1 MIGNERLK
9 KIAILSGIVLFIM
22 ALLSLTVPENQFWKQ
37 QKDIKNEQDDQ
48 QLSQAPTLPISP
60 TNPEQIP
67 VFPTDVWSKIPKV
80 AGSIVYEEL
89 RDSDYTAILLEKE
102 SLGKNPNIILEDLAV
117 DRCIK
122 ITLEGSLASSYNG
135 NIYRVR
141 GSKLFQNE
149 IPTPSP
155 SPLPTPTPIQASST
169 ITPTIFDI
177 SITPTLT
184 PIPSISS
191 DPIISASLQT
201 DELSTVLTI
210 WLDRTYVYEQ
220 REDEFY
226 YYLLLRRPKDIYPK
240 IIVVDAGH
248 GGRDSGTYSKDYS
261 YWEKD
266 INLNVLLELK
276 KLLDAQEEIKVY
288 YTRTEDRRL
297 TLNQRVNLA
306 NDLEADLFLSIH
318 CNSNPS
324 TSVHG
329 TEVLFNEKQDSIQ
342 GFNSRKFALICAE
355 EVCAQFGLTNR
366 GIIPRSSNVHIIGAA
381 KMPVA
386 LIEMAYMT
394 NRSDLKVLVNPERQS
409 AVALG
414 IYHAVLK
421 AYEQLKME
429 ES

>member
-1 MIGNERLK
+1 M
-9 KIAILSGIVLFIM
+9 
-22 ALLSLTVPENQFWKQ
+22 
-37 QKDIKNEQDDQ
+37 
-48 QLSQAPTLPISP
+48 
-60 TNPEQIP
+60 
-67 VFPTDVWSKIPKV
+67 
-80 AGSIVYEEL
+80 
-89 RDSDYTAILLEKE
+89 
-102 SLGKNPNIILEDLAV
+102 
-117 DRCIK
+117 
-122 ITLEGSLASSYNG
+122 
-135 NIYRVR
+135 
-141 GSKLFQNE
+141 
-149 IPTPSP
+149 
-155 SPLPTPTPIQASST
+155 
-169 ITPTIFDI
+169 
-177 SITPTLT
+177 
-184 PIPSISS
+184 
-191 DPIISASLQT
+191 
-201 DELSTVLTI
+201 
-210 WLDRTYVYEQ
+210 
-220 REDEFY
+220 
-226 YYLLLRRPKDIYPK
+226 
-240 IIVVDAGH
+240 
-248 GGRDSGTYSKDYS
+248 
-261 YWEKD
+261 
-266 INLNVLLELK
+266 ELK

>member
-135 NIYRVR
+135 NIYLIRV
-141 GSKLFQNE
+141 SILFQNE

-155 SPLPTPTPIQASST
+155 SPLPTPSPTQASST

-201 DELSTVLTI
+201 YELSTVLTI

-226 YYLLLRRPKDIYPK
+226 YYLLLQLPKDIY
-240 IIVVDAGH
+240 
-248 GGRDSGTYSKDYS
+248 S
-261 YWEKD
+261 
-266 INLNVLLELK
+266 
-276 KLLDAQEEIKVY
+276 
-288 YTRTEDRRL
+288 
-297 TLNQRVNLA
+297 
-306 NDLEADLFLSIH
+306 
-318 CNSNPS
+318 
-324 TSVHG
+324 
-329 TEVLFNEKQDSIQ
+329 
-342 GFNSRKFALICAE
+342 
-355 EVCAQFGLTNR
+355 
-366 GIIPRSSNVHIIGAA
+366 
-381 KMPVA
+381 
-386 LIEMAYMT
+386 
-394 NRSDLKVLVNPERQS
+394 
-409 AVALG
+409 
-414 IYHAVLK
+414 
-421 AYEQLKME
+421 
-429 ES
+429 